1 MLKVKRF
8 MNDSTH
14 KLMDHEGVGVMGFN
28 ASYNNISVI
37 MLDSFIGGGNQ
48 STRRKPQINH
58 IIT

>member
-8 MNDSTH
+8 MNDSTQ
-14 KLMDHEGVGVMGFN
+14 LMDNVGYGVMVFN

-37 MLDSFIGGGNQ
+37 MLVSFIGGGNQ